1 MAYFKIGSTDLSA
14 YVSGLKVNSNAQYN
28 AATNAAGNTVVDYIN
43 SKREIEV
50 TFIPLK
56 STQLSTITNVLSFS
70 VSISFMNPD
79 TNDLATNVACILPKK
94 NIEFYTIQTGNT
106 QYKAFTLTFEEL

>member
-14 YVSGLKVNSNAQYN
+14 YISGLKVNSSAQYN

-43 SKREIEV
+43 NKREIEV

-56 STQLSTITNVLSFS
+56 SSQLSSIISLLTFS
-70 VSISFMNPD
+70 LNISFMNPE
-79 TNDLATNVACILPKK
+79 TNAITNNVACILPKK
-94 NIEFYTIQTGNT
+94 NIEFYTIQTGKT
-106 QYKAFTLTFEEL
+106 EYKGFTLTFEEL